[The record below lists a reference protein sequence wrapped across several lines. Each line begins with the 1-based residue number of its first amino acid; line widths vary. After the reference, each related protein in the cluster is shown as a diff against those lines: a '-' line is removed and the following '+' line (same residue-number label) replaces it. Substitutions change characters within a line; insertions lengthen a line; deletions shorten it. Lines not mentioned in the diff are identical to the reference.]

1 MDLSLTEEDELLRD
15 TVRELGQ
22 QRVRPHAIEWDEARA
37 LPEGLM
43 AELGEMG
50 LTAMELP
57 EDEGGT
63 ALSAVAA
70 AALVGE
76 LAAADGALAL
86 RVLRHNTFGLGHVM
100 LGLAD
105 DVREAELPAMAEGRV
120 EVAWALSEQGSTTD
134 PGSIQTRAV
143 RDGDH
148 WVLDGH
154 KQHVVGGATAGR
166 IVVLATTAKGDSTAD
181 DIVALLVD
189 GDADGLTRGEPV
201 RTMGMRAAGTA
212 HLRFEQVRVPAS
224 RMLGEPGQAWGHA
237 MELLDRARIG
247 MAALA
252 CGIGRGALQVS
263 TAYAKER
270 EQFGKP
276 IASFQ
281 AIQWKLADMATTL
294 EAAWLLTMRAAWLC
308 DSGQEFAAAASRAKI
323 AATTAATR
331 GCSEALQVHGG
342 YGYTREFPVEKALRD
357 ARWCESSGG
366 TNEVPRTLVSQAIA
380 ARYTG

>member
-1 MDLSLTEEDELLRD
+1 M
-15 TVRELGQ
+15 
-22 QRVRPHAIEWDEARA
+22 
-37 LPEGLM
+37 
-43 AELGEMG
+43 
-50 LTAMELP
+50 P

-63 ALSAVAA
+63 ALSTVAA

-86 RVLRHNTFGLGHVM
+86 RVCRHNMLGLAHVM
-100 LGLAD
+100 LGLPQAE
-105 DVREAELPAMAEGRV
+105 REAELPAMAEGRV

-134 PGSIQTRAV
+134 PGSIRTRAT
-143 RDGDH
+143 RDGDDWILEGTKH
-148 WVLDGH
+148 
-154 KQHVVGGATAGR
+154 HVVGGATAER
-166 IVVLATTAKGDSTAD
+166 VVVIATTGE

-189 GDADGLTRGEPV
+189 ADAKGVTRGEPV
-201 RTMGMRAAGTA
+201 RTMGMRAAATA
-212 HLRFEQVRVPAS
+212 HLSFDGVRVPAS
-224 RMLGEPGQAWGHA
+224 RMLGEPGKAWDDVLG
-237 MELLDRARIG
+237 LLDRSRIG
-247 MAALA
+247 MAAIA

-294 EAAWLLTMRAAWLC
+294 EAAWLLTMRAAWLR
-308 DSGQEFAAAASRAKI
+308 DGGQEFATAASRAKI

-331 GCSEALQVHGG
+331 SCSEALQVHGG

-357 ARWCESSGG
+357 ARWCENSGG
-366 TNEVPRTLVSQAIA
+366 TNEVSRTVVSQAIV
-380 ARYTG
+380 ARYAG